1 MSWKPTSEISKNSNI
16 GKTMQKLGFTNYK
29 EFWSWSVNNKEDF
42 WAATVEDL
50 HIIQHK
56 KYQQILNI
64 NKGVAQAKWLDGAK
78 LNIVDS
84 CFQNNEDAIALT
96 YQKTSQPLQKITQ
109 KELLTLVNRIAN
121 SFTDFN
127 IVVGDTIAINLPM
140 TLEAV
145 AIYLAGIK
153 AGLKVATVVDSFSAE
168 EIKVRFAITKP
179 KLVFTQDVIKRAN
192 KTFPLYKKNVDAN
205 AEKIVVI
212 SDENS
217 APNIREQDILWNNF
231 LSENSSFESVKTSPE
246 KTTTIL
252 FSSGTTSTP
261 KAIPWNHTTPIKAAS
276 DGYYHQNIKKNDVV
290 CWPTNLGWMMGPWL
304 VFASLINKATIALFY
319 DTPNGEDFGKFIQD
333 AKVTMLGVVP
343 SMVKQWKYS
352 GCMEQFN
359 WNNIKCF
366 SSTGEVSNPTEME
379 YLMQLANNK
388 PIIEYCGGTEIGG
401 GYITSTVIQKN
412 IPSTFST
419 KALGSDFVILDENNA
434 ETNKGEVFLIP
445 PVMGLSTHLLNKNH
459 HEIYYKNTPKFKTQ
473 LRRHGDE
480 VQQLENGY
488 FKILGRVDDAMN
500 LGGIKVSATQIEE
513 VLQSLDFIRES
524 AAIAV
529 APKNGGPSNL
539 VVFYVENESVLN
551 EIEKLE
557 TVKQQIK
564 TKLNPLF
571 KVADLVKIDKL
582 PRTASNKIM
591 RRTLRDHF

>member
-1 MSWKPTSEISKNSNI
+1 MK
-16 GKTMQKLGFTNYK
+16 
-29 EFWSWSVNNKEDF
+29 
-42 WAATVEDL
+42 
-50 HIIQHK
+50 
-56 KYQQILNI
+56 
-64 NKGVAQAKWLDGAK
+64 
-78 LNIVDS
+78 
-84 CFQNNEDAIALT
+84 
-96 YQKTSQPLQKITQ
+96 
-109 KELLTLVNRIAN
+109 
-121 SFTDFN
+121 
-127 IVVGDTIAINLPM
+127 
-140 TLEAV
+140 
-145 AIYLAGIK
+145 
-153 AGLKVATVVDSFSAE
+153 
-168 EIKVRFAITKP
+168 
-179 KLVFTQDVIKRAN
+179 
-192 KTFPLYKKNVDAN
+192 
-205 AEKIVVI
+205 
-212 SDENS
+212 
-217 APNIREQDILWNNF
+217 
-231 LSENSSFESVKTSPE
+231 
-246 KTTTIL
+246 
-252 FSSGTTSTP
+252 
-261 KAIPWNHTTPIKAAS
+261 
-276 DGYYHQNIKKNDVV
+276 
-290 CWPTNLGWMMGPWL
+290 
-304 VFASLINKATIALFY
+304 
-319 DTPNGEDFGKFIQD
+319 
-333 AKVTMLGVVP
+333 
-343 SMVKQWKYS
+343 
-352 GCMEQFN
+352 
-359 WNNIKCF
+359 
-366 SSTGEVSNPTEME
+366 

-401 GYITSTVIQKN
+401 GYITSSVVQPN
-412 IPSTFST
+412 LPSTFST
-419 KALGSDFVILDENNA
+419 KALGSNFVILDENNA

-445 PVMGLSTHLLNKNH
+445 PIMGLSTQLFNKNH